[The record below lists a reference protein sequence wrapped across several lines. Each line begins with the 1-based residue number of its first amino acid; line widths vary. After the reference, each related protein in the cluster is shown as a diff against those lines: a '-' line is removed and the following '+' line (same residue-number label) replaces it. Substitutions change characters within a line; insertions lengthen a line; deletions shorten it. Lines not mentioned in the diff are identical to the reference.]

1 MKSCSVGNSAL
12 TFAGQGLKKGMRYP
26 LSGALADCRWVKL
39 MYLFLPCCLWLLV
52 GCQVGGGAGE
62 AGFKPLFDG
71 QSLKGWTLLNPKG
84 GGYNVTNLVDSAGTN
99 TVIHC
104 APGGGG
110 NLLTEEQYADF
121 VLRFDFKISKGGNN
135 GLAIRSPLSGKSL
148 AYDGMELQI
157 LDNYGAEERY
167 NKKLQP
173 WQFHGALYDVVAPM
187 RLDAQRPAGEWNTQ
201 EVIAIGRTIRVK
213 VNGQFVLN
221 VDLNDI
227 TDPKTLLKHPG
238 LFRNRGHIGFLGHND
253 EVFFKN
259 IRIKE
264 LPSIELDN
272 RAPTGFEPMFNGY
285 NLAGWQGVLPAPND
299 NPIKRAALTKELR
312 TAAQLQGNN
321 LMLSHW
327 YVKEGELRFDGK
339 GKSLSTHRDDYRN
352 FEMLIDWKIGPK
364 GDSGVYLRGTPQ
376 VQIWDPRTDDNPKA
390 ELGSGGLFNN
400 KVGVSDPLVKADYI
414 TGSWNRFR
422 ICMIES
428 RVHVFLNG
436 QLVVR
441 NTPLENYWDREQ
453 PIFPVGPI
461 ELQAHG
467 NPLSFKNIYIREI
480 K

>member
-1 MKSCSVGNSAL
+1 MKSEFVGNSAL
-12 TFAGQGLKKGMRYP
+12 TFMMHGLKKGMRYP
-26 LSGALADCRWVKL
+26 HLRALKRFAVSKI
-39 MYLFLPCCLWLLV
+39 MYLILPLCLLAVV
-52 GCQVGGGAGE
+52 GCQTGGGTVE

-84 GGYNVTNLVDSAGTN
+84 AGYSVTNLVDQTGTN
-99 TVIHC
+99 AVIHC
-104 APGGGG
+104 ASGGGG
-110 NLLTEEQYADF
+110 NLLTEEQYSDF

-167 NKKLQP
+167 GKKLQP
-173 WQFHGALYDVVAPM
+173 WQFHGALYDVAAPM

-201 EVIAIGRTIRVK
+201 EVIAMGRTIRVK
-213 VNGQFVLN
+213 VNGKLVLN
-221 VDLNDI
+221 VDLNSI
-227 TDPKTLLKHPG
+227 TDHKTLIKHPG
-238 LFRNRGHIGFLGHND
+238 LFRDAGHIGFLGHND

-264 LPSIELDN
+264 LPKVELDN
-272 RAPTGFEPMFNGY
+272 RPPTGFVSMFNGID
-285 NLAGWQGVLPAPND
+285 LTGWQGVLPAPND
-299 NPIKRAALTKELR
+299 NPIKRAALTPELR
-312 TAAQLQGNN
+312 AEQQLQANG

-327 YVKEGELRFDGK
+327 FVSNGELRFDGK
-339 GKSLSTHRDDYRN
+339 GKSLGTRRQNYKN
-352 FEMLIDWKIGPK
+352 FEMYVDWKIGPD

-376 VQIWDPRTDDNPKA
+376 VQIWDPRTDDYPKA
-390 ELGSGGLFNN
+390 HLGSGGLFNN
-400 KVGVSDPLVKADYI
+400 KIAVADPLVKADYF

-453 PIFPVGPI
+453 PIFQEGPI

-467 NPLSFKNIYIREI
+467 NPLSFKNIYIRELP
-480 K
+480 